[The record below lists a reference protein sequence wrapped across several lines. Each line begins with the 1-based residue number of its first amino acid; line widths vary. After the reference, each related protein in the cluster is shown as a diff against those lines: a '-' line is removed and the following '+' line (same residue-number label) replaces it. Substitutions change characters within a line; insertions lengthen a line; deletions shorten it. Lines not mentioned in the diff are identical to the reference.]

1 MPRVEFEHTISLYER
16 ANTFLTSDRKATVIG
31 WYKIIYDEDLQEQL
45 VTKIVY
51 FIDVSETI
59 SAMKKHWILV
69 HIQGVP
75 GGMCQTSGGCS
86 LC

>member
-1 MPRVEFEHTISLYER
+1 MGIETGSTRSHPVESSLWKR
-16 ANTFLTSDRKATVIG
+16 LWTCKADFGMMNVMRRDASD
-31 WYKIIYDEDLQEQL
+31 
-45 VTKIVY
+45 
-51 FIDVSETI
+51 
-59 SAMKKHWILV
+59 V